1 MSIDASLANV
11 VGQYARELEQLKGK
25 RAFLQKQSKD
35 LEKQKADL
43 NTRLISIEEAQAFI
57 QQVAKE
63 TQEQLRYHIEDIV
76 QLALDAVFPG
86 EYDFRVIFEI
96 KRGKT
101 EARLCFLRDNIE
113 IDPLTSA
120 GGGVSDVVAFA
131 LRLAVW
137 SLGKTRRLVILDE
150 PFRYLSKDL
159 QPKAGEMLRKLSSRL
174 KLQVVMVTHEEE
186 MIEIADKKFAVK
198 LERDGEYKK
207 SVVKVM

>member
-1 MSIDASLANV
+1 MSSVIE
-11 VGQYARELEQLKGK
+11 QYSKKIEQLKGK
-25 RAFLQKQSKD
+25 RAFLQKQANA
-35 LEKQKADL
+35 LEKQKIELADKL
-43 NTRLISIEEAQAFI
+43 VSVEEAQAFI

-101 EARLCFLRDNIE
+101 EARLCFLRNGIE

-137 SLGKTRRLVILDE
+137 SLGKTRRLIILMSL
-150 PFRYLSKDL
+150 FAIYL
-159 QPKAGEMLRKLSSRL
+159 RIYNL
-174 KLQVVMVTHEEE
+174 KLV
-186 MIEIADKKFAVK
+186 
-198 LERDGEYKK
+198 RC
-207 SVVKVM
+207 